1 MNLQERLY
9 QIRKIFGKLLGIFKT
24 NYEKYVI
31 MYKYKIGSDNM
42 TDKFVINY
50 INKKIQESKDENFIR
65 YTFYELR
72 VKNNLSEEDLDTF
85 FRINKD
91 YFENKGYNVYFTGAK
106 FKYKDADMI
115 VQDNELM
122 IAVKE

>member
-1 MNLQERLY
+1 
-9 QIRKIFGKLLGIFKT
+9 
-24 NYEKYVI
+24 
-31 MYKYKIGSDNM
+31 M

-50 INKKIQESKDENFIR
+50 INKKLEESEDENFIK

-72 VKNNLSEEDLDTF
+72 VKNNLSEEDLDRF

-106 FKYKDADMI
+106 YKYKGNEMI
-115 VQDNELM
+115 VQENELM
-122 IAVKE
+122 VAINEDMVI